1 MIVIINNINNNQQSR
16 KRPIKEPE
24 PINENIRA
32 REVRVIDP
40 EGNQLGIM
48 MRNDAIRLA
57 QEKFNLDLY
66 CIAPTANPPVC
77 KIVNYGKFRFEE
89 QKKAKELKRNQRVV
103 ELKEV
108 RMTPVIDTHDL
119 DVKVQAAIRFF
130 QAGHRVKVSIKF
142 RGRQMSHIEVGQ
154 EVINNFIKLVEEF
167 ALVEK
172 KPYLEGKFL
181 NAILASKNKK

>member
-1 MIVIINNINNNQQSR
+1 MIIITPNNYRNNSR
-16 KRPIKEPE
+16 QRPVKDVE

-40 EGNQLGIM
+40 DGNQLGIM
-48 MRNDAIRLA
+48 MRNEAIRLA
-57 QEKFNLDLY
+57 QEKFNLDLF

-77 KIVNYGKFRFEE
+77 KILNYGKYRFEE
-89 QKKAKELKRNQRVV
+89 QKKAKELKRNQKIV

-119 DVKVQAAIRFF
+119 NVKVQAAIRFLKD
-130 QAGHRVKVSIKF
+130 GNRVKVSIKF

-154 EVINNFIKLVEEF
+154 EVMDNFIVQVEEF
-167 ALVEK
+167 ATVEK
-172 KPYLEGKFL
+172 KSYLEGRFL
-181 NAILASKNKK
+181 NAILASKVKK